1 MRRKEREREKA
12 RERERERTRERFPIR
27 DRGLALPLPPRL
39 HVLLFRQ
46 SSMQRKY
53 GIRSMDARME
63 LCNSNP
69 YQSQRVF
76 HRQQHLRNQRRVPL
90 LLGPSSQENLVIS
103 FLPNSSHGRE
113 PCYQFSSTV
122 PILKSWAAA
131 SMSPFD
137 RQLEASPR
145 TI

>member
-1 MRRKEREREKA
+1 MPSAPIPVELNVPRRDERASE
-12 RERERERTRERFPIR
+12 RERERERERFPIR

-69 YQSQRVF
+69 YQTQRVLSLATTSPQPEKGATIA
-76 HRQQHLRNQRRVPL
+76 RTV
-90 LLGPSSQENLVIS
+90 QE
-103 FLPNSSHGRE
+103 
-113 PCYQFSSTV
+113 
-122 PILKSWAAA
+122 
-131 SMSPFD
+131 
-137 RQLEASPR
+137 
-145 TI
+145 